1 MGDGTQFADL
11 RGLGFDTTLVLING
25 RRTIATAS
33 ALAVNGFD
41 LNSIPLGAV
50 ERVEIVSDST
60 SAIYGADAIG
70 GVVNIVLREN
80 IPEPR
85 LDIDYGAADGGAVE
99 RHAAFGASGS
109 YGRARGSIV
118 LDYFDRSPLLG
129 RERDRWNN
137 QDFTRFGG
145 RDWRSPTASPG
156 NVSSATF
163 ENLPGLSASFA
174 AMPATSPGATLTPAD
189 FLATAGQLNL
199 ESLLR
204 YRSIADA
211 GTRKA
216 AIAHGEYALAQQ
228 LTAYAELLYVDGE
241 TLQHVEPPALIGAL
255 VSGENPYN
263 PFGTDVLVDTLLTDF
278 GPRTF
283 TRRSKMIRS
292 AGGLAAE

>member
-1 MGDGTQFADL
+1 MTVFDREDIDASGASTVTDLFRYVTQQPNLKPESYLGDGTQFADL

-33 ALAVNGFD
+33 ALSVNAFD

-50 ERVEIVSDST
+50 ERIEIVSDSM

-85 LDIDYGAADGGAVE
+85 LDIDYGAAAGGAVE

-145 RDWRSPTASPG
+145 MDWRSPTASPG
-156 NVSSATF
+156 NVSSATSGKSARAVIEF
-163 ENLPGLSASFA
+163 RGDTGREPG
-174 AMPATSPGATLTPAD
+174 
-189 FLATAGQLNL
+189 
-199 ESLLR
+199 R
-204 YRSIADA
+204 YADA
-211 GTRKA
+211 GGLPIDGRAAESRKSL
-216 AIAHGEYALAQQ
+216 AIPVGHRRGHAQGCVAQGEYELTRQ
-228 LTAYAELLYVDGE
+228 LSAYAR
-241 TLQHVEPPALIGAL
+241 TLV
-255 VSGENPYN
+255 
-263 PFGTDVLVDTLLTDF
+263 
-278 GPRTF
+278 
-283 TRRSKMIRS
+283 RRSRDLGPI
-292 AGGLAAE
+292 